1 MDKLLFIVTHAT
13 DDTERATVPFVLGTT
28 ALVSDIDATILL
40 QMEGAWLAKKG
51 QAQLVNDPAF
61 PPLADL
67 MAKFQESG
75 GRIMVC
81 GPCAKKRGL
90 VLEDLAD
97 GITIVNAPTIVKE
110 IGEARSVLVY

>member
-1 MDKLLFIVTHAT
+1 MDRLLLVVTHAT
-13 DDTERATVPFVLGTT
+13 DDSERATVPFVIGTT
-28 ALVSDIDATILL
+28 ALVSDMEATILL

-67 MAKFQESG
+67 MGKFTEAG
-75 GRIMVC
+75 GRILVC

-90 VLEDLAD
+90 RQEDMVE

-110 IGEARSVLVY
+110 IGEAKSVLVY

>member
-1 MDKLLFIVTHAT
+1 MDRLLLVVTHAT
-13 DDTERATVPFVLGTT
+13 DDSERATVPFVIGTT
-28 ALVSDIDATILL
+28 ALVSDMETTILL

-67 MAKFQESG
+67 MGKFTEAG
-75 GRIMVC
+75 WILVC

-90 VLEDLAD
+90 KQEDMVE

-110 IGEARSVLVY
+110 IGEAKSVLVY